1 MPVVAKVLGFLAEHF
16 ELVEALIEAVDN
28 GATKE
33 ELMRSIKA
41 TMVAASVERMKRE
54 LGG

>member
-1 MPVVAKVLGFLAEHF
+1 MVASVLLFLAEHF
-16 ELVEALIEAVDN
+16 ELVEALIEAVDG

-33 ELMRSIKA
+33 ELLRSIKA
-41 TMVAASVERMKRE
+41 SMVAASNERMKRE